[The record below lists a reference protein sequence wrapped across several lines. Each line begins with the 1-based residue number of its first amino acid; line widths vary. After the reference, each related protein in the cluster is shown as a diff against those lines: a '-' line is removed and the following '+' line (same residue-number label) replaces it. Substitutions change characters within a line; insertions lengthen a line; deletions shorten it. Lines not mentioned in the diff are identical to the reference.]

1 MGIKVVP
8 KKSKEEQYSENWNE
22 WNKIVKTGE
31 PTAPEGMSDLKV
43 KMVQGKIKPGRKPEY
58 TPPKKKTAAAGPGI
72 RLAIGG
78 PIENPMEKKQ
88 KPLYEEELGMYG
100 GGSVRKKVYA
110 RGGST
115 RPTRG

>member
-1 MGIKVVP
+1 MTSRKSLDDKLKGMLQKEHPLADTSPDAISKALKRLSDLMAKQSYP
-8 KKSKEEQYSENWNE
+8 KK
-22 WNKIVKTGE
+22 
-31 PTAPEGMSDLKV
+31 
-43 KMVQGKIKPGRKPEY
+43 
-58 TPPKKKTAAAGPGI
+58 GPGK
-72 RLAIGG
+72 AIGG

>member
-1 MGIKVVP
+1 MSTPNNI
-8 KKSKEEQYSENWNE
+8 
-22 WNKIVKTGE
+22 T
-31 PTAPEGMSDLKV
+31 PEGIAKALAQLKKLQTQV
-43 KMVQGKIKPGRKPEY
+43 AAEH
-58 TPPKKKTAAAGPGI
+58 PKQKK
-72 RLAIGG
+72 AIGG

-100 GGSVRKKVYA
+100 GGAVRKKMYA

>member
-8 KKSKEEQYSENWNE
+8 VTEESKASSFQKNWKKWNE
-22 WNKIVKTGE
+22 GA
-31 PTAPEGMSDLKV
+31 PTPPEGMSDLQV
-43 KMVQGKIKPGRKPEY
+43 KMLQGKIKPGRKPVHRDSR
-58 TPPKKKTAAAGPGI
+58 PVK
-72 RLAIGG
+72 AIGG

-100 GGSVRKKVYA
+100 GGAVRKKVYA
-110 RGGST
+110 RGGGT

>member
-1 MGIKVVP
+1 MGE
-8 KKSKEEQYSENWNE
+8 KEKDTVEDIAKGL
-22 WNKIVKTGE
+22 KI
-31 PTAPEGMSDLKV
+31 LKA
-43 KMVQGKIKPGRKPEY
+43 KIKAKHPQ
-58 TPPKKKTAAAGPGI
+58 KK
-72 RLAIGG
+72 AIGG

-100 GGSVRKKVYA
+100 GGAVRKKVYA

>member
-8 KKSKEEQYSENWNE
+8 VSKESKANNFQKDWKKWAGS
-22 WNKIVKTGE
+22 E
-31 PTAPEGMSDLKV
+31 PTPPEGMSDLKV
-43 KMVQGKIKPGRKPEY
+43 KMVQGKIKPGIKPEY

-100 GGSVRKKVYA
+100 GGSVRKKMYA